1 MKTDSLMHLME
12 IKIQEINKNL
22 VELLE
27 TRIKS
32 RNQDL
37 YQEFKKSEFNMR

>member
-1 MKTDSLMHLME
+1 MHLME

-32 RNQDL
+32 TNQDL